1 MKKGFNKINCSIAG
15 IKLNRKAIDKLEWA
29 EVLKVATIT
38 YEQFDAVDMRVG
50 KILKAEINEKARK
63 PAYKLWI
70 DFGDEIGVKQS
81 SAQITKLYSPSS
93 LEGKLII
100 AVLNFLPKTVAGF
113 KSEVLVLG
121 VPNKDGDVVLLSVDD
136 DPPLGGRVF

>member
-1 MKKGFNKINCSIAG
+1 M
-15 IKLNRKAIDKLEWA
+15 
-29 EVLKVATIT
+29 ATIT
-38 YEQFDAVDMRVG
+38 YEQFDAVDMMVG

-100 AVLNFLPKTVAGF
+100 AVLNFPPKTVAGF